1 MKEPNMK
8 NTSVMAGILAIGL
21 LVGTAALAQ
30 VSVETSV
37 GIGGSAEV
45 SAPAVSSALGDA
57 SSAVSNVSSQM
68 SSALDSSNSSQSSM
82 NSSQSSMTDEQN
94 CSDLASNTGVGST
107 MDADM
112 LAAVTS
118 VTVLSV
124 GDCSGLPE
132 ATAAGTYAQ
141 VAANPLVVE
150 ALAANGQDDG
160 EIVAYTIDGTSLTLY
175 VRSND

>member
-1 MKEPNMK
+1 
-8 NTSVMAGILAIGL
+8 MAGILAIGL

-30 VSVETSV
+30 VSVETGTSI
-37 GIGGSAEV
+37 GIEGSAQV
-45 SAPAVSSALGDA
+45 STPAVSSALGEVGG
-57 SSAVSNVSSQM
+57 AVSNASSQM
-68 SSALDSSNSSQSSM
+68 SSALDSSNSSQSPM
-82 NSSQSSMTDEQN
+82 NNSSQSSMTDEQN
-94 CSDLASNTGVGST
+94 CSELASSTGVGSA
-107 MDADM
+107 MDADV

-160 EIVAYTIDGTSLTLY
+160 EIVAYTIDGTSLTVY